1 MNWALLGQQNDLNA
15 MCKWQTCLIQ
25 VSARASWQCREE
37 CREGWMPCVYG
48 CYHDDDCLTCS
59 VLNDETRPS
68 FHFCT
73 TRRHPT
79 QLAPQY
85 IPPNLLLKNILQILS
100 LPHNGSLAIASLL
113 GFLCAPRRCAPHI
126 NRHGLCENSCCRVS
140 AGGERP

>member
-1 MNWALLGQQNDLNA
+1 MLAFRDRQN
-15 MCKWQTCLIQ
+15 
-25 VSARASWQCREE
+25 RAKF
-37 CREGWMPCVYG
+37 REGNKVRNILKCPDTNQRFCLNLTCMVKCQHAFYVIFFSLLPTG
-48 CYHDDDCLTCS
+48 RTGRLTCS

-79 QLAPQY
+79 QFSPQEH
-85 IPPNLLLKNILQILS
+85 IANPLVAAQRLTI
-100 LPHNGSLAIASLL
+100 LAIASLL
-113 GFLCAPRRCAPHI
+113 GFLCAPRWCAPHI